1 MSEKLTVERI
11 TCPCGHEWTSSH
23 AVGTLSVECP
33 ACEREA
39 FTLTDPDEIKS
50 IEAQAAVK
58 PRRGRTAMKKPLE
71 DR

>member
-1 MSEKLTVERI
+1 MTEKQTIERV

-23 AVGTLSVECP
+23 PVGTLTVPCP
-33 ACEREA
+33 ACERDA

-50 IEAQAAVK
+50 IEATVK
-58 PRRGRTAMKKPLE
+58 PRHGRTAMKKPLE